1 LEYPK
6 NIPKENKYKIFPM
19 GIMLEYS
26 GYDYFAGCGPRTAS
40 GKVVDAIDFLL
51 HQHDAIEEHLATA
64 LRSNG
69 TDRRVAFEKAADLL
83 LAHMTVEEEIFFPAV
98 RAEKTE
104 KKLYENLEEH
114 LSLKRLVVDMLSLD
128 PDDNVFEAK
137 LRVVS
142 EQSDHHHDEEEKDLF
157 PVVRK
162 QVALARREELGRA
175 MVSREAALMAEGAPR
190 RLACGHTN
198 EAPRLTLS

>member
-1 LEYPK
+1 
-6 NIPKENKYKIFPM
+6 M
-19 GIMLEYS
+19 GIILEYS

-69 TDRRVAFEKAADLL
+69 TDRRVAFEKGADLL
-83 LAHMTVEEEIFFPAV
+83 LAHMTVEEEIFFRAV
-98 RAEKTE
+98 RDEKTE
-104 KKLYENLEEH
+104 TKLYENLEEH
-114 LSLKRLVVDMLSLD
+114 LSLKRLVADMLSMD
-128 PDDNVFEAK
+128 PDDKVFEAK

-157 PVVRK
+157 PVVK
-162 QVALARREELGRA
+162 KIMPLERREELGRQ
-175 MVSREAALMAEGAPR
+175 MVSREAQILAAGSPR
-190 RLACGHTN
+190 RLACGHTD
-198 EAPRLTLS
+198 EAPRLSYP